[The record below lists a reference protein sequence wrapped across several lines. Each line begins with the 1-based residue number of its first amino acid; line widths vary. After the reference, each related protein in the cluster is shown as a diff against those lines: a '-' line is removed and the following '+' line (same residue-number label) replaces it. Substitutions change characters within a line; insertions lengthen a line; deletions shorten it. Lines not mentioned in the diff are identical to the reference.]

1 MTNRKTPMHD
11 DIPPA
16 GSGQALLEALRSNL
30 GLLSE
35 LAVRYQVDTRPAH
48 QDDAPAINR
57 PEDVHRL
64 LGPEMT
70 PLAQEQLRVLL
81 LDVKNR
87 VMGQRVVYQG
97 NVNSVMVRPAEV
109 LRPAVAESAPHFVL
123 VHNHPSGDPTPS
135 YQDRALT
142 GDLYRAAKLL
152 DIDLLDHVVVG
163 HGGFASLKEQG
174 CLPA

>member
-1 MTNRKTPMHD
+1 MKPRKNRRND
-11 DIPPA
+11 A
-16 GSGQALLEALRSNL
+16 ALLEALRSNL

-35 LAVRYQVDTRPAH
+35 LAARYQVDTRPAH
-48 QDDAPAINR
+48 EDNPPTISR
-57 PEDVHRL
+57 PGDVHRL

-87 VMGQRVVYQG
+87 VMGQRIVYQG
-97 NVNSVMVRPAEV
+97 NVNSVAVRPAEV
-109 LRPAVAESAPHFVL
+109 LRPAVAESAPHMVL

-135 YQDRALT
+135 AQDRAIT
-142 GDLYRAAKLL
+142 ADLHRAAKMLE
-152 DIDLLDHVVVG
+152 IDLLDHVVIG
-163 HGGFASLKEQG
+163 HEGFESLKELG

>member
-1 MTNRKTPMHD
+1 MADKKN
-11 DIPPA
+11 IA
-16 GSGQALLEALRSNL
+16 NNASLLEALRSNL

-35 LAVRYQVDTRPAH
+35 LAVRYQVDTRPQH
-48 QDDAPAINR
+48 NDDAPTITC
-57 PEDVHRL
+57 PEDVYRL

-97 NVNSVMVRPAEV
+97 NVNSVVVRPAEV
-109 LRPAVAESAPHFVL
+109 LRPAVAESAPHFIL

-135 YQDRALT
+135 SQDRALT
-142 GDLYRAAKLL
+142 GDLYRAAKML
-152 DIDLLDHVVVG
+152 DIDLLDHVVIG
-163 HGGFASLKEQG
+163 HDKAVSLKELG
-174 CLPA
+174 CFPV